1 MNSVL
6 AVLKVAFRAAI
17 WRSTSNARLVGLPG
31 LLVCA
36 VFLTAVRVAL
46 DVAAA
51 GTSGGFNPYGINAAI
66 AWIALEIA
74 VAALFVPAGA
84 RTTALSAMLVLSG
97 LGEIATATAKLAA
110 ARFDIGTLIVA
121 KLPSLAETSP
131 ALHEHAVPFAIFAV
145 VSLWWIG
152 AMTAVLR
159 TFVQPPRRFATLP
172 RAAALWV
179 ALLAVSAFVPHAP
192 IFVGRDFDIRTANLW
207 ESLHANLATAEAKS
221 GPRGFEQ
228 AQHALLEAEVAKLA
242 PPQKGATNIYT
253 LGIAG
258 WAGQDVFLKEL
269 DGALA
274 AISGVLPIRGH
285 WLRLV
290 NHPETLE
297 SLPLANQRNFAAAV
311 HALAQVLDKE
321 SDVLLLLMTSHGQP
335 SGFALRLP
343 SEVVSEL
350 TPQQVAAVLDRE
362 GIKNRIVIVSACF
375 SGSFVPPLANDNT
388 IVLTAADAK
397 NTSFGCAPE
406 RDWTYFGDAFFRQSL
421 RPGRDFQRAFD
432 NARVLIQGWELM
444 DGARPSN
451 PQGHF
456 GPLLVAKLAPLF
468 DARRNAGP

>member
-1 MNSVL
+1 MNSAL
-6 AVLKVAFRAAI
+6 AVLKVALRAAI
-17 WRSTSNARLVGLPG
+17 WRSTQHPRLVGLLS

-36 VFLTAVRVAL
+36 VFLTALRAAL
-46 DVAAA
+46 EVTAA
-51 GTSGGFNPYGINAAI
+51 GPTGGFNPYGINAAI

-84 RTTALSAMLVLSG
+84 RATALSAMLVLSG
-97 LGEIATATAKLAA
+97 LAEVATAAAKLAA
-110 ARFDIGTLIVA
+110 AKYDVGTLIVA
-121 KLPSLAETSP
+121 KIPSLAEASP
-131 ALHEHAVPFAIFAV
+131 ALHEHAAPFAIFAV

-152 AMTAVLR
+152 AIAAVLR
-159 TFVQPPRRFATLP
+159 TFVPQPRFGMLG
-172 RAAALWV
+172 RAAAVWV

-192 IFVGRDFDIRTANLW
+192 IFVGRDFDIRTANVW
-207 ESLHANLATAEAKS
+207 ESLHAYLASAQAKS
-221 GPRGFEQ
+221 GPRGFDQ

-274 AISGVLPIRGH
+274 AIGGVLPIQGH

-321 SDVLLLLMTSHGQP
+321 SDVLLLLMTSHGDP
-335 SGFALRLP
+335 NGFGLRLP
-343 SEVVSEL
+343 NEAVTDL
-350 TPQQVAAVLDRE
+350 TPQEVAAVLDRE

-375 SGSFVPPLANDNT
+375 SGTFVPPLANDNT

-421 RPGRDFQRAFD
+421 RPGRDFQHAFD

-468 DARRNAGP
+468 DAQRNDP